1 MKSAQFRSTRQI
13 LTVLALGLLTG
24 GGAAFAQDTLH
35 VPPFGKVWIYHNTPT
50 PAHVVLFASG
60 DGGWALGVVNM
71 AQALAKLDAA
81 VVGFS
86 VPSYLAEI
94 QKEPGKCLYPA
105 GDFENLSKTIQQHLG
120 FKEYQTPVLVGYSSG
135 ATLVYCGLVQAP
147 PTTFRGA
154 ISLGFCPDL
163 PLSKPMCHGSGLTWK
178 SGLSKN
184 EIDFLPASTLQVP
197 WIVLHGDVDQVCNQ
211 TEAQAYVKQVQNG
224 RIVILPKVGHGFSVE
239 KNWMPQVREAFRKVV
254 TDTASASASPPTAAA
269 PEVQGLSIIEV
280 PPDTVG
286 RTDLLAVHFTGD
298 GGWGVTDNGVA
309 HSLAAKGIGVA
320 GVNSLKYFWTKKTPE
335 SSAQDLERII
345 AHYSVAWKARRVIL
359 IGYSFG
365 ADVMPFMINR
375 LNPETRSR
383 IAEVILISPG
393 HQADF
398 AFHVGSWIGTV
409 GKNSL
414 QVLPELEKLRGL
426 KIICF
431 YGTDDDDPLGP
442 DLPSGLAKTIPLET
456 GHRVG
461 RGFEPIVK
469 EIMTGAGL

>member
-1 MKSAQFRSTRQI
+1 MKSPRSRSTRFL
-13 LTVLALGLLTG
+13 LTALALGLLSSVD
-24 GGAAFAQDTLH
+24 GATTQDTLH
-35 VPPFGKVWIYHNTPT
+35 VPPFGTVWLYHDTPT

-60 DGGWALGVVNM
+60 DGGWELGVVGM
-71 AQALAKLDAA
+71 AKALTKLDAL

-86 VPSYLAEI
+86 VPHYLEET
-94 QKEPGKCLYPA
+94 QKGPEKCLYPA

-120 FKEYQTPVLVGYSSG
+120 YKDYQTPVLVGYSSG
-135 ATLVYCGLVQAP
+135 ATLVYCCLVQAP

-178 SGLSKN
+178 PGLSKN
-184 EIDFLPASTLQVP
+184 ETDFLPANTLKVP
-197 WIVLHGDVDQVCNQ
+197 WIVLHGDIDQVCSQ
-211 TEAQAYVKQVQNG
+211 AEAQAYVKQVQDG
-224 RIVILPKVGHGFSVE
+224 RIIILPKVGHGFSVE
-239 KNWMPQVREAFRKVV
+239 KNWMPQFREAFHEVV
-254 TDTASASASPPTAAA
+254 TDTSAASASPPPATA
-269 PEVQGLSIIEV
+269 PDVQGLSIIEV
-280 PPDTVG
+280 PPDTAG
-286 RTDLLAVHFTGD
+286 RSDLLAVHFTGD

-345 AHYSVAWKARRVIL
+345 AHYSVAWKTRRVIL

-375 LNPETRSR
+375 LKPETRSK

-398 AFHVGSWIGTV
+398 AFHVGSWIGAV

-414 QVLPELEKLRGL
+414 QVLPELEKLRGM
-426 KIICF
+426 KILCF
-431 YGTDDDDPLGP
+431 YGTDDDDSLGP

-469 EIMTGAGL
+469 EIIAGAGL